1 MNKKI
6 ALVTNVLDYVGPP
19 AVKALLEGGY
29 DVIAQDPAFQDTN
42 TGKEYKIN
50 FPGTVPLGLKDPREL
65 IQYVWDNIN
74 KVDVLISNDT
84 FPAIHIPI
92 EEANVEDLYATIE
105 NVLVYPFKLMKYAI
119 PRLKKQG
126 SGNVIMVTSCRTD
139 LPLPGGA
146 IPDIARAGANA
157 LVKSLSIELAPF
169 GIPVNAIAPNY
180 LYSEA
185 YFPKAKFVD
194 DPIGRA
200 FIKEVVPA
208 GRLGEPEEIGELVSY
223 LANMKGSFHTG
234 TIIKF
239 AGGWPAASK
248 RPIKKKPNRTEHV
261 RLTASITS
269 SGGLRPPGLDLT

>member
-6 ALVTNVLDYVGPP
+6 ALVTNVLDFVGPP
-19 AVKALLEGGY
+19 AVKALLDDGY
-29 DVIAQDPAFQDTN
+29 DVMAQDPAFQDAQKQESY
-42 TGKEYKIN
+42 KEN
-50 FPGTVPLGLKDPREL
+50 HPGAIPLGLKDPKKL
-65 IQYVWDNIN
+65 IQHVWDNY
-74 KVDVLISNDT
+74 KYVDVLISNDT

-92 EEANVEDLYATIE
+92 EEANVEDLNATIE
-105 NVLVYPFKLMKYAI
+105 NVLVYPFKLMQEAI

-126 SGNVIMVTSCRTD
+126 SGNVIMITSCRTE

-157 LVKSLSIELAPF
+157 LVKSLSLELAPY

-185 YFPKAKFVD
+185 YFPKAKFID
-194 DPIGRA
+194 DPIGKE
-200 FIKEVVPA
+200 FIREVVPA
-208 GRLGEPEEIGELVSY
+208 GRLGEPEEIGELVNY

-239 AGGWPAASK
+239 AGGWPAAPK
-248 RPIKKKPNRTEHV
+248 RPI
-261 RLTASITS
+261 
-269 SGGLRPPGLDLT
+269 

>member
-6 ALVTNVLDYVGPP
+6 ALVTNVLDFVGPP
-19 AVKALLEGGY
+19 AVKTLLEDGY
-29 DVIAQDPAFQDTN
+29 HVVAQDPAFQDPAKQEDYRAN
-42 TGKEYKIN
+42 H
-50 FPGTVPLGLKDPREL
+50 PGAVPLGLQDPKKL
-65 IQYVWDNIN
+65 IQRVWDDY
-74 KVDVLISNDT
+74 KTVDVLISNDT

-105 NVLVYPFKLMKYAI
+105 NVLIYPFQLMHEAI

-126 SGNVIMVTSCRTD
+126 RGNVILITSSRTE

-185 YFPKAKFVD
+185 YFPRAKFID
-194 DPIGRA
+194 DPAGRE
-200 FIKEVVPA
+200 FIRSVVPA
-208 GRLGEPEEIGELVSY
+208 GRLGKPEEMGELVSY

-239 AGGWPAASK
+239 AGGWPAAPP
-248 RPIKKKPNRTEHV
+248 RPK
-261 RLTASITS
+261 S
-269 SGGLRPPGLDLT
+269 

>member
-1 MNKKI
+1 MDKKI

-19 AVKALLEGGY
+19 AVKALLEDGY
-29 DVIAQDPAFQDTN
+29 RVVAQDPAFQNAETQE
-42 TGKEYKIN
+42 EYKSKN
-50 FPGTVPLGLKDPREL
+50 PGTAPTGLHDPKKL
-65 IQYVWDNIN
+65 IQYVWENN
-74 KVDVLISNDT
+74 KRVDVLISNDT
-84 FPAIHIPI
+84 FPAIHVPI
-92 EEANVEDLYATIE
+92 EGANVEDLVATIE
-105 NVLVYPFKLMKYAI
+105 HVVVYPFRLMQEAV
-119 PRLKKQG
+119 PRLKGQG
-126 SGNVIMVTSCRTD
+126 SGRVIMITSCRTE

-194 DPIGRA
+194 NPKGRD
-200 FIKEVVPA
+200 FIRDVVPA
-208 GRLGEPEEIGELVSY
+208 GRLGKPEEIGELVSY

-239 AGGWPAASK
+239 AGGWPAAPK
-248 RPIKKKPNRTEHV
+248 RPV
-261 RLTASITS
+261 
-269 SGGLRPPGLDLT
+269 

>member
-19 AVKALLEGGY
+19 AVRALLDKGY
-29 DVIAQDPAFQDTN
+29 DVVAQDPVFQNTN
-42 TGKEYKIN
+42 KQEDYKAN
-50 FPGTVPLGLKDPREL
+50 NPGAVPLGIKEPKKL
-65 IQYVWDNIN
+65 IQHVWDNYK
-74 KVDVLISNDT
+74 KVDVLVSNDT
-84 FPAIHIPI
+84 FPAIHVPI
-92 EEANVEDLYATIE
+92 DEANVKDLNSTID
-105 NVLVYPFKLMKYAI
+105 NVLVYPFRLMQEAI
-119 PRLKKQG
+119 PKLKKQG
-126 SGNVIMVTSCRTD
+126 SGNVIMITSCRTE

-185 YFPKAKFVD
+185 YFPKAKFID
-194 DPIGRA
+194 NPIGKN
-200 FIKEVVPA
+200 FIREVVPA
-208 GRLGEPEEIGELVSY
+208 GRLGEPEEIGELISY

-239 AGGWPAASK
+239 AGGWPAAPK
-248 RPIKKKPNRTEHV
+248 RPI
-261 RLTASITS
+261 
-269 SGGLRPPGLDLT
+269 

>member
-1 MNKKI
+1 MNKRI
-6 ALVTNVLDYVGPP
+6 ALITNVLDYVGPP
-19 AVKALLEGGY
+19 AVKALLAGGY
-29 DVIAQDPAFQDTN
+29 DVIAQDPTFQDTN
-42 TGKEYKIN
+42 KEKEYKIN

-65 IQYVWDNIN
+65 VQYVWDNN
-74 KVDVLISNDT
+74 KKVDVLISNDA

-105 NVLVYPFKLMKYAI
+105 NVLVYPFKLMKEAI

-126 SGNVIMVTSCRTD
+126 SGNVIMVTSCRTE

-146 IPDIARAGANA
+146 IPDVARAGANA

-185 YFPKAKFVD
+185 YFPKAKFKD
-194 DPIGRA
+194 DPIGKE
-200 FIKEVVPA
+200 FIREVVPA

-223 LANMKGSFHTG
+223 LANMRGSFHTG

-239 AGGWPAASK
+239 AGGWPAAPK
-248 RPIKKKPNRTEHV
+248 RPI
-261 RLTASITS
+261 
-269 SGGLRPPGLDLT
+269 

>member
-6 ALVTNVLDYVGPP
+6 ALVTNVLDFVGPP

-29 DVIAQDPAFQDTN
+29 NVVAQDPAFQDTHKQEN
-42 TGKEYKIN
+42 YKAN
-50 FPGTVPLGLKDPREL
+50 HPCAVPLGLQNPKEL
-65 IQYVWDNIN
+65 IQHVWDSNK
-74 KVDVLISNDT
+74 KVDVIISNDT

-92 EEANVEDLYATIE
+92 EEANVEDLNATIE
-105 NVLVYPFKLMKYAI
+105 NVLVYPFKLMQAAI

-126 SGNVIMVTSCRTD
+126 SGNVIMITSCRTE

-157 LVKSLSIELAPF
+157 LVVSLSMELAPF

-194 DPIGRA
+194 DPIGRK
-200 FIKEVVPA
+200 FIRDVVPA
-208 GRLGEPEEIGELVSY
+208 GRLGEPEEIGELVGY

-239 AGGWPAASK
+239 AGGWPAAPK
-248 RPIKKKPNRTEHV
+248 RPI
-261 RLTASITS
+261 
-269 SGGLRPPGLDLT
+269 

>member
-1 MNKKI
+1 
-6 ALVTNVLDYVGPP
+6 
-19 AVKALLEGGY
+19 
-29 DVIAQDPAFQDTN
+29 DPGFQDRH
-42 TGKEYKIN
+42 KQEDYKAN
-50 FPGTVPLGLKDPREL
+50 HPGAVPLGLHDPKKL
-65 IQYVWDNIN
+65 IQHVWHNYK

-92 EEANVEDLYATIE
+92 EDAKVEELNATLE
-105 NVLVYPFKLMKYAI
+105 NVLVYPFKLMQEAI

-126 SGNVIMVTSCRTD
+126 GGNIIMVTSCRTE

-157 LVKSLSIELAPF
+157 LVKSLSLDLAPF

-185 YFPKAKFVD
+185 YFPMAKFID
-194 DPIGRA
+194 DPVGRE
-200 FIKEVVPA
+200 FIRDVVPA

-239 AGGWPAASK
+239 AGGWPAAPQ
-248 RPIKKKPNRTEHV
+248 RPI
-261 RLTASITS
+261 
-269 SGGLRPPGLDLT
+269 

>member
-1 MNKKI
+1 MNKRI
-6 ALVTNVLDYVGPP
+6 ALVTNALDFVGPP
-19 AVKALLEGGY
+19 AVKALLEDGY
-29 DVIAQDPAFQDTN
+29 NVVTQDPAFQDSN
-42 TGKEYKIN
+42 RQDEYKAN
-50 FPGTVPLGLKDPREL
+50 FPGTFPLGLQDPKNL
-65 IQYVWDNIN
+65 IQHVWDKYK

-92 EEANVEDLYATIE
+92 EKANVEDLNATIQS
-105 NVLVYPFKLMKYAI
+105 VLVYPFELMKEAI
-119 PRLKKQG
+119 PRLKKQRR
-126 SGNVIMVTSCRTD
+126 GNVIMVTSCRTE

-185 YFPKAKFVD
+185 YFPKAKFID
-194 DPIGRA
+194 DPIGRK
-200 FIKEVVPA
+200 FIREVVPA

-239 AGGWPAASK
+239 AGGWPAAPQ
-248 RPIKKKPNRTEHV
+248 RPI
-261 RLTASITS
+261 
-269 SGGLRPPGLDLT
+269 

>member
-6 ALVTNVLDYVGPP
+6 ALVTNVLDFVGPP
-19 AVKALLEGGY
+19 AVTALIEDGY
-29 DVIAQDPAFQDTN
+29 HVVAQDPAFQDDDKK
-42 TGKEYKIN
+42 GEYAAN
-50 FPGTVPLGLKDPREL
+50 HPDTDPLGIKDPYQL
-65 IQYVWDNIN
+65 IEYVWN
-74 KVDVLISNDT
+74 KHKTVDVLISNDT
-84 FPAIHIPI
+84 FPAIHTPV
-92 EEANVEDLYATIE
+92 EEARVEDLNDTIE
-105 NVLVYPFKLMKYAI
+105 NVLVYPFKVMQAAI
-119 PRLKKQG
+119 PRMKKQG
-126 SGNVIMVTSCRTD
+126 SGNVILITSCRTE

-185 YFPKAKFVD
+185 YFPKAKFID
-194 DPIGRA
+194 DPLGSE

-239 AGGWPAASK
+239 AGGWPAAPI
-248 RPIKKKPNRTEHV
+248 RPI
-261 RLTASITS
+261 
-269 SGGLRPPGLDLT
+269 

>member
-1 MNKKI
+1 MSKKI

-19 AVKALLEGGY
+19 AVMALIEDGY
-29 DVIAQDPAFQDTN
+29 NVVAQDPSFQDTN
-42 TGKEYKIN
+42 KQEDYKAN
-50 FPGTVPLGLKDPREL
+50 HPGTVPIGILDPKKL
-65 IQYVWDNIN
+65 IHHVWDNYKN
-74 KVDVLISNDT
+74 VDVLISNDT

-92 EEANVEDLYATIE
+92 EEANVEDLNATLE
-105 NVLVYPFKLMKYAI
+105 NVLVYPFKLMQEAI

-126 SGNVIMVTSCRTD
+126 RGNVIMITSCRTE

-157 LVKSLSIELAPF
+157 LLKSLSIELAPC

-185 YFPKAKFVD
+185 YFPRSKFID
-194 DPIGRA
+194 NPIGKN
-200 FIKEVVPA
+200 FIREVVPA
-208 GRLGEPEEIGELVSY
+208 GRLGEPEEIGELISY

-239 AGGWPAASK
+239 AGGWPAAPK
-248 RPIKKKPNRTEHV
+248 RPI
-261 RLTASITS
+261 
-269 SGGLRPPGLDLT
+269 